1 MKYLFRYLTVAPKR
15 LALYMI
21 IAPLNAAVD
30 VGLAYVMAIAIE
42 FATAGNLH
50 QAGTYTLIFIGY
62 ILLSFFTGYFR
73 KKLRLG
79 ILRDGVSELQTALHT
94 HIFALPLE
102 TFSVSHTANYISKL
116 TNDVEIVRDSL
127 FNTCLGLYTEI
138 LEFAIAVAAMFY
150 LSPVLGTFAIF
161 MAVSQLIVPLFFT
174 KRISA
179 RGKAYADAQ
188 RNYMVILKENL
199 SAFSICRLFHLEA
212 EVNQRQSQY
221 SKAKEDARVKSRS
234 ATALSYELSFAVGNA
249 MFLGIY
255 LLSAV
260 LALKGYIRLSA
271 IIAATQ
277 LMTYIA
283 SPLTTISE
291 EIAELKSAEKVSEDL
306 VTLLQ
311 QPETLQGNVHK
322 TDVKCGIRFSDV
334 SFSYDDK
341 PVLKQVNYFFQ
352 AGKKYL
358 ITGESGS
365 GKSTFLAVLAQL
377 YQSYTG
383 SVSLDDVNARKILP
397 ADRAQLIAC
406 IPQTPMLLDG
416 TVADNVRLFANYSD
430 EMVSEALDL
439 AGLHEWIQQAAEGI
453 HTQIGENASEMSG
466 GERQRLA
473 IARAL
478 IRKSPVLLMDES
490 TSSLDA
496 ATAQEIERMIFEL
509 PNVMVLFV
517 THHAQPDTYEK
528 ADYIL
533 HMEHGTLRE
542 IRLKKALGSR

>member
-1 MKYLFRYLTVAPKR
+1 MKHLFRYLAVTPAR
-15 LALYMI
+15 LTFYMI
-21 IAPLNAAVD
+21 IAPINAAVD
-30 VGLAYVMAIAIE
+30 VGLAYIMAIAID
-42 FATAGNLH
+42 FATAGNLQ
-50 QAGTYTLIFIGY
+50 QAGKYTLIFMFY
-62 ILLSFFTGYFR
+62 ILLSFCTGYLR
-73 KKLRLG
+73 KKLRFE
-79 ILRDGVSELQTALHT
+79 ILRDGVSELQTALHRQ
-94 HIFALPLE
+94 IFGFSAE
-102 TFSVSHTANYISKL
+102 TFSTSHTADYIAKL

-127 FNTCLGLYTEI
+127 FNTFLGLYTEI
-138 LEFAIAVAAMFY
+138 LEFIIAVVAMFY
-150 LSPVLGTFAIF
+150 LSPALGMFAIL
-161 MAVSQLIVPLFFT
+161 MAVAQLIVPLFFT

-188 RNYMVILKENL
+188 RDYMVILKENL
-199 SAFSICRLFHLEA
+199 SFFSICRLFHLET
-212 EVNQRQSQY
+212 EVNQRQSQS
-221 SKAKEDARVKSRS
+221 SKAKEAARVKSRC

-255 LLSAV
+255 LLGAV
-260 LALKGYIRLSA
+260 LALKGYIRISA

-291 EIAELKSAEKVSEDL
+291 EIAEIKSAEKVSEDL
-306 VTLLQ
+306 VKLLQ
-311 QPETLQGNVHK
+311 QPAPMQGTVHK
-322 TDVKCGIRFSDV
+322 ADVKCGIRLSHV

-341 PVLKQVNYFFQ
+341 PVLMQVQYFFQ

-383 SVSLDDVNARKILP
+383 SVFLDDVDAREILP
-397 ADRAQLIAC
+397 ADRAQLISC
-406 IPQTPMLLDG
+406 IPQTATLLDG
-416 TVADNVRLFANYSD
+416 TVADNVRLFSD
-430 EMVSEALDL
+430 YDDELVLEALDQ
-439 AGLHEWIQQAAEGI
+439 AGLHEWVQHAADGI
-453 HTQIGENASEMSG
+453 HTQVGENASEMSG

-473 IARAL
+473 IARAW

-490 TSSLDA
+490 TSSLDPV
-496 ATAQEIERMIFEL
+496 TAQEIERMVFEL

-533 HMEHGTLRE
+533 HIEHGTLRE
-542 IRLKKALGSR
+542 IRSKKAPGNR

>member
-1 MKYLFRYLTVAPKR
+1 MC
-15 LALYMI
+15 I
-21 IAPLNAAVD
+21 
-30 VGLAYVMAIAIE
+30 
-42 FATAGNLH
+42 
-50 QAGTYTLIFIGY
+50 
-62 ILLSFFTGYFR
+62 
-73 KKLRLG
+73 
-79 ILRDGVSELQTALHT
+79 RDR
-94 HIFALPLE
+94 
-102 TFSVSHTANYISKL
+102 L

-255 LLSAV
+255 LLGAV

-311 QPETLQGNVHK
+311 QPETLQGTVHK
-322 TDVKCGIRFSDV
+322 TDVKCCLLYTSCTP
-334 SFSYDDK
+334 K
-341 PVLKQVNYFFQ
+341 PGPWPF
-352 AGKKYL
+352 G
-358 ITGESGS
+358 
-365 GKSTFLAVLAQL
+365 
-377 YQSYTG
+377 G
-383 SVSLDDVNARKILP
+383 SVPHSSKCTGTACPPPDRIPGSDFAAAPALPPPAPQPPPQRHIPPAPDKFPSDTAAPPVRILSL
-397 ADRAQLIAC
+397 
-406 IPQTPMLLDG
+406 
-416 TVADNVRLFANYSD
+416 
-430 EMVSEALDL
+430 
-439 AGLHEWIQQAAEGI
+439 I
-453 HTQIGENASEMSG
+453 HI
-466 GERQRLA
+466 
-473 IARAL
+473 
-478 IRKSPVLLMDES
+478 
-490 TSSLDA
+490 
-496 ATAQEIERMIFEL
+496 
-509 PNVMVLFV
+509 
-517 THHAQPDTYEK
+517 
-528 ADYIL
+528 
-533 HMEHGTLRE
+533 
-542 IRLKKALGSR
+542 